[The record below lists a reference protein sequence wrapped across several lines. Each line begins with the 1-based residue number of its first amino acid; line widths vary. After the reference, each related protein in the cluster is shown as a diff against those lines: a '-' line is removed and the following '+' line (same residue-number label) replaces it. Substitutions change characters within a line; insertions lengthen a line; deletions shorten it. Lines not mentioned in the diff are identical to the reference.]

1 MSSSGN
7 GGFISFIIWVI
18 ASLIIGAITESVWIG
33 MIGGGI
39 VILFIAYELTKD

>member
-7 GGFISFIIWVI
+7 GGFISFVLWVI
-18 ASLIIGAITESVWIG
+18 FSLIIGAITESVLIG

-39 VILFIAYELTKD
+39 AILIIAYLLTKD